1 MTIAMNKA
9 IQDLQELTPSEKGLV
24 AQYLISSLDSVQD
37 VDVQSEWAD
46 LAMKRFESLENGEVQ
61 AVSWDSIK
69 NQITGA

>member
-61 AVSWDSIK
+61 AVSWESIK
-69 NQITGA
+69 NQMVGA

>member
-37 VDVQSEWAD
+37 IDVQSEWAD

-61 AVSWDSIK
+61 K
-69 NQITGA
+69 

>member
-9 IQDLQELTPSEKGLV
+9 IQDLQELTPSEKELV

-37 VDVQSEWAD
+37 VNVQSEWAD
-46 LAMKRFESLENGEVQ
+46 LAMKRFESLENGDIK
-61 AVSWDSIK
+61 AVSWESIQ

>member
-46 LAMKRFESLENGEVQ
+46 LAIKRFESLENGEVQ
-61 AVSWDSIK
+61 AVSWKSIK
-69 NQITGA
+69 NQMVSA